1 MQLFWDVEEK
11 GKLGSIANVRKQRFQ
26 LEGSLTYAS
35 LEVKNT
41 YTAFLPAEY
50 SAATVENAMRW
61 IK

>member
-1 MQLFWDVEEK
+1 MEEK